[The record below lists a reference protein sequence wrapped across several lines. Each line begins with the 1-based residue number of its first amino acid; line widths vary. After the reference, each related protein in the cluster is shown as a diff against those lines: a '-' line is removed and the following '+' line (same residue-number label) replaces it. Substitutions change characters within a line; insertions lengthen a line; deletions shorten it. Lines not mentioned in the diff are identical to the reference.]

1 MTAYFTINEMA
12 DVYGIF
18 IIASLLTLLSVY
30 YRNTLFAIYLKS
42 KVLLIKGLAIITS
55 SNKTI
60 AQISNKIKS
69 LVLHTTVFF
78 NISHF
83 FTGFFNSIKKFLRK

>member
-18 IIASLLTLLSVY
+18 IIASLLSLLAVY
-30 YRNTLFAIYLKS
+30 YRNTVFSIYLKS
-42 KVLLIKGLAIITS
+42 KALLIKGLGVITS
-55 SNKTI
+55 SNKTV

-69 LVLHTTVFF
+69 LVLTTSVFYT
-78 NISHF
+78 IRSF
-83 FTGFFNSIKKFLRK
+83 FTGVYTSIKKYLRK